1 MFIPD
6 LLNNFFTP
14 QMIEDMGNWYPRVL
28 AVMACVVPT
37 IVLCFGGWC
46 FAYIVK
52 SLWLSFFGG
61 RTR

>member
-1 MFIPD
+1 MFIPE
-6 LLNNFFTP
+6 LLDNFLTP
-14 QMIEDMGNWYPRVL
+14 QMIENMGNWYPRVL

-37 IVLCFGGWC
+37 IVLCFCGWC
-46 FAYIVK
+46 FAYTVK